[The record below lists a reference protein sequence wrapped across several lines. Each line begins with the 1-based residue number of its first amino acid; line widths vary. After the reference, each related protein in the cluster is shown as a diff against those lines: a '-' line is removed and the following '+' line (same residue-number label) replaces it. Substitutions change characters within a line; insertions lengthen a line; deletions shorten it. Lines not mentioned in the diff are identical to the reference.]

1 MSVISIDRAKK
12 REPRTVVYLYGR
24 TIRILTRE
32 RGSDP
37 ERLFDTDGTPVLN
50 DELYEITDNGIE
62 RVE

>member
-50 DELYEITDNGIE
+50 DELYQITDNGIE